1 MARVTLLAVRTP
13 TRRQNIQLVSEK
25 QPVYLTAEGKLTL
38 EAELNDL
45 LNVQRPAIAAAIL
58 AAREDGD
65 LRENGAYHDAKD
77 RQGLMEGRIRELR
90 EKLERAQIIDS
101 SAAAGGDSVALGSAV
116 TVVDDAGAEARYTI
130 VGSMEAKVTAGRIS
144 NESPLGRALLGRK
157 AGDETV
163 ISTPNGSEIRYKIV
177 SVS

>member
-1 MARVTLLAVRTP
+1 MRTP
-13 TRRQNIQLVSEK
+13 TRRQVIQLDSEK
-25 QPVYLTAEGKLTL
+25 QPVYLTAEGKAALQ
-38 EAELNDL
+38 AELEDL

-77 RQGLMEGRIRELR
+77 RQGLMEGRIRELK
-90 EKLERAQIIDS
+90 EKLERAQIIN
-101 SAAAGGDSVALGSAV
+101 SAAKTESDTVIIGSTVTIADEGG
-116 TVVDDAGAEARYTI
+116 TEECYTI
-130 VGSMEAKVTAGRIS
+130 VGSLEAKVAAGRIS

-157 AGDETV
+157 AGDQTTFN
-163 ISTPNGSEIRYKIV
+163 TPNGTELRFKVV